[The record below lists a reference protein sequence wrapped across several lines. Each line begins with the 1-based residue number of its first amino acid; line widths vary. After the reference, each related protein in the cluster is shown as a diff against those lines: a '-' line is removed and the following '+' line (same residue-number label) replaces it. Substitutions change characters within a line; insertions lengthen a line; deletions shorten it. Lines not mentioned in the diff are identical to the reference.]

1 MTEVAGRSAWC
12 DSAQS
17 IIVLPVASYGT
28 KIQEFEKPSFFVCF
42 TCGAAVILTGLRTAW
57 RTRFATRSA
66 CRKVDRPPAEM
77 PVSTNLH
84 EARGTRH
91 RRWGM
96 GVGAGAV
103 WGSPP
108 QSRRRVERAPFLERT
123 VCCLYRICVALISP
137 GSPLLMKEAPE
148 AERG

>member
-1 MTEVAGRSAWC
+1 MNQYCNIMTEVAGRSAWC

-28 KIQEFEKPSFFVCF
+28 KIQEFEKPSFFVCC

-91 RRWGM
+91 RGWGW
-96 GVGAGAV
+96 VLVLVLCGAPLRRAAGELNELRFLKEPCAV
-103 WGSPP
+103 FIVSAW
-108 QSRRRVERAPFLERT
+108 L
-123 VCCLYRICVALISP
+123 
-137 GSPLLMKEAPE
+137 
-148 AERG
+148 